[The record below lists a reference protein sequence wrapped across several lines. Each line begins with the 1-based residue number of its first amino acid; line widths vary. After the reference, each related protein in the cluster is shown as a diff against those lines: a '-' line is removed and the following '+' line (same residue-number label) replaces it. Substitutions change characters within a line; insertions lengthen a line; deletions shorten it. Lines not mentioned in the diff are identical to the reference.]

1 MDELV
6 PNFCVC
12 YKNAHC
18 SASWYLLIHGKLQ
31 KEILSILV
39 PWPCWMPCTETKQFH
54 NAAWNLHCA
63 VTLYF
68 VLMTGCTKWKK
79 KKKKKHDNQN
89 STKCCIQFL
98 ANPWILTCST
108 RGGPLASRSGGK
120 HQPCCMPA
128 SLTFFFFFWT
138 VTSLAS
144 MANSLLTYKWTT
156 KLQSVCAV
164 KFRQYSDNTQHG

>member
-1 MDELV
+1 MNLSQISVCATRTHIAVLHDTYSLTANYKRKYFQYLSPGLV
-6 PNFCVC
+6 ECHVQKRNNFTMLCEIYTV
-12 YKNAHC
+12 
-18 SASWYLLIHGKLQ
+18 LLLYT
-31 KEILSILV
+31 S
-39 PWPCWMPCTETKQFH
+39 CWWQATQS
-54 NAAWNLHCA
+54 
-63 VTLYF
+63 
-68 VLMTGCTKWKK
+68 KK
-79 KKKKKHDNQN
+79 KKKKIHDNQN

-108 RGGPLASRSGGK
+108 RGGPLASRNGGK

-128 SLTFFFFFWT
+128 SLTFFFFLT

-144 MANSLLTYKWTT
+144 MANSLLTYKWTI